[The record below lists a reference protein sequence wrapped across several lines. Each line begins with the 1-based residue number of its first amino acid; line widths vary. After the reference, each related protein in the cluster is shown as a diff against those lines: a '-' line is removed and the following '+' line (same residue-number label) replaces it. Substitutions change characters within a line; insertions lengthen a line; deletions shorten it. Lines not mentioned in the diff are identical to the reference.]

1 MSTEDWY
8 LFGHL
13 LGVFFLLAATGLTTG
28 AAIAAGR
35 ATAANTVVTL
45 LDLQLR
51 SERFV
56 TSVGVILTV
65 VFGSLLVNEAGYSF
79 GDAWISTAYTLII
92 LGLALD
98 HGFYLRKVKAA
109 RELAVSLGNGPVT
122 VELRDRV
129 NDDRARLA
137 GIALVLLWVV
147 FLWLMIAKPGA

>member
-13 LGVFFLLAATGLTTG
+13 LGVLFLLAATGLTTG

>member
-1 MSTEDWY
+1 VSTQDWY

-51 SERFV
+51 SERIV
-56 TSVGVILTV
+56 TSIGVILAV
-65 VFGSLLVNEAGYSF
+65 VFGSLLVDEAGYSF

-92 LGLALD
+92 IALALD
-98 HGFYLRKVKAA
+98 HGVYLRRVKAA
-109 RELAVSLGNGPVT
+109 REVAVSLGNGPVT
-122 VELRDRV
+122 VELRDRL
-129 NDDRARLA
+129 NDGIARLV
-137 GIALVLLWVV
+137 GIVLVLIWLV

>member
-1 MSTEDWY
+1 MSTQDWY

-56 TSVGVILTV
+56 TSIGAILTI
-65 VFGSLLVNEAGYSF
+65 VFGSLLVDEAGHSF

>member
-1 MSTEDWY
+1 VSTQDWY

-35 ATAANTVVTL
+35 VTAANTVVTL

-51 SERFV
+51 SERII
-56 TSVGVILTV
+56 TSIGALLSI

-92 LGLALD
+92 LALALD

-109 RELAVSLGNGPVT
+109 REVAVSLGNGPVT
-122 VELRDRV
+122 AELRDRL
-129 NDDRARLA
+129 NDNGARLA
-137 GIALVLLWVV
+137 GIVLVLIWVV

>member
-1 MSTEDWY
+1 MSTQEWY

-51 SERFV
+51 SERIV
-56 TSVGVILTV
+56 TSIGAILAI

-92 LGLALD
+92 LALALD

-109 RELAVSLGNGPVT
+109 REVAVTLGNGPVT
-122 VELRDRV
+122 AELRDKL
-129 NDDRARLA
+129 NDGGARLA
-137 GIALVLLWVV
+137 GIVLTLLWLV

>member
-13 LGVFFLLAATGLTTG
+13 LGAFFLLAATGLTTG

-56 TSVGVILTV
+56 TSVGAILTV

>member
-1 MSTEDWY
+1 MSTQDWY

-35 ATAANTVVTL
+35 VTAANTVVTL

-51 SERFV
+51 SERII
-56 TSVGVILTV
+56 TSIGALLAI

-92 LGLALD
+92 LALALD

-109 RELAVSLGNGPVT
+109 REVAVSLGNGPVT
-122 VELRDRV
+122 AELRDRL
-129 NDDRARLA
+129 NDNGARLA
-137 GIALVLLWVV
+137 GIVLVLIWVV

>member
-1 MSTEDWY
+1 MSTQEWY

-51 SERFV
+51 SERIV
-56 TSVGVILTV
+56 TSIGAILAI

-92 LGLALD
+92 LALALD

-109 RELAVSLGNGPVT
+109 RDVAVTLGNGPVT
-122 VELRDRV
+122 AELRDKL
-129 NDDRARLA
+129 NDGGARLA
-137 GIALVLLWVV
+137 GIALTLLWLV

>member
-1 MSTEDWY
+1 VSTQDWY

-35 ATAANTVVTL
+35 VTAANTVVTL

-51 SERFV
+51 SERII
-56 TSVGVILTV
+56 TSIGALLAI
-65 VFGSLLVNEAGYSF
+65 VFGSLLVDEAGYSF

-92 LGLALD
+92 LALALD

-109 RELAVSLGNGPVT
+109 REVAVSLGNGPVT
-122 VELRDRV
+122 AELRDRL
-129 NDDRARLA
+129 NDNGARLA
-137 GIALVLLWVV
+137 GIVLVLIWVV

>member
-1 MSTEDWY
+1 MNTQEWY

-13 LGVFFLLAATGLTTG
+13 VGVFFLLAATGLTTG
-28 AAIAAGR
+28 AAVAASR

-56 TSVGVILTV
+56 TSLGAILAI

-92 LGLALD
+92 VALAID

-109 RELAVSLGNGPVT
+109 RDVAVALGNGPVT
-122 VELRDRV
+122 AELKSKLNDRG
-129 NDDRARLA
+129 AQLA
-137 GIALVLLWVV
+137 GIVLTLLWLV

>member
-13 LGVFFLLAATGLTTG
+13 LGAFFLLAATGLTTG

>member
-1 MSTEDWY
+1 VSTQDWY

-35 ATAANTVVTL
+35 VTAANTVVTL

-51 SERFV
+51 SERII
-56 TSVGVILTV
+56 TSIGALLAI

-92 LGLALD
+92 LALALD

-109 RELAVSLGNGPVT
+109 REVAVSLGNGPVT
-122 VELRDRV
+122 AELRDRL
-129 NDDRARLA
+129 NDNGARLA
-137 GIALVLLWVV
+137 GIVLVLIWVV

>member
-1 MSTEDWY
+1 VSTQEWY

-51 SERFV
+51 SERIV
-56 TSVGVILTV
+56 TSIGAILAI

-92 LGLALD
+92 LALALD

-109 RELAVSLGNGPVT
+109 REVAVTLGNGPVT
-122 VELRDRV
+122 AELRDKL
-129 NDDRARLA
+129 NDGGARLA
-137 GIALVLLWVV
+137 GIVLTLLWLV